1 MKLRRARTLVSL
13 AGLAL
18 IAAGTMAVLSFGNLC
33 CWRLGWVRFMCPIGF
48 IEVSLAGRTIYW
60 HLVGPF
66 LAVLG
71 LVVLLGR
78 AFCSWLCPSNLVVS
92 GLIGLSGRL
101 SSLPAFKW
109 TARLH
114 DLLARR
120 LPIFDYRDGLA
131 LLAGSL
137 AGIALFGYPFLTTFC
152 PIGVITRNVISLF
165 THFRL
170 GTDLFLLLLPLA
182 AVYLFSFGCI
192 SGCPLGSLQRLL
204 SVLSILRPIKET
216 QHCTSCEVCTKNC
229 PAHLDPGAGYD
240 IAACTKCF
248 LCKETCPEKAI
259 TVHFGP
265 GPGKRSR
272 NHSKTSTGNHRRLP

>member
-1 MKLRRARTLVSL
+1 MKLRRARTLFAL

-18 IAAGTMAVLSFGNLC
+18 IAAGTMAVLSVGNLC

-48 IEVSLAGRTIYW
+48 LEACLAARTIYR

-66 LAVLG
+66 LVVLG
-71 LVVLLGR
+71 LVVLFGR

-92 GLIGLSGRL
+92 RLIGLSGRL
-101 SSLPAFKW
+101 SSLRAFKW
-109 TARLH
+109 TVALH

-131 LLAGSL
+131 ILAGSFV
-137 AGIALFGYPFLTTFC
+137 GIALFGYPFLTTFC

-165 THFRL
+165 AHFRV
-170 GTDLFLLLLPLA
+170 GTDLFLLLLPLG

-192 SGCPLGSLQRLL
+192 SGCPLGSFQRLL
-204 SVLSILRPIKET
+204 SGRSLLGRAREAQKCSDCKACSKV
-216 QHCTSCEVCTKNC
+216 C
-229 PAHLDPGAGYD
+229 PAQLDPGTRYD
-240 IAACTKCF
+240 TAACIKCF

-259 TVHFGP
+259 TVQFGSR
-265 GPGKRSR
+265 PGKRSPA
-272 NHSKTSTGNHRRLP
+272 NGVDSK